1 MQAEFFRQCHV
12 DGDVGGGGAG
22 EEGVESAFAQA
33 GEDQSVRVLAGLRP
47 DDERV
52 HDEGDKCHAAEQDC
66 QQASVAEEGG
76 KAGFGDGLGDQSE
89 NTQGGETDN
98 PLYDGSNGVGE
109 VGDDLA
115 GGVGAVVAQ
124 CGA

>member
-33 GEDQSVRVLAGLRP
+33 GEDQSVGVFTGLRP

-52 HDEGDKCHAAEQDC
+52 HNEGDKCHAAEQDC

-89 NTQGGETDN
+89 NAQGGEADN
-98 PLYDGSNGVGE
+98 PLYDGGNGFGE